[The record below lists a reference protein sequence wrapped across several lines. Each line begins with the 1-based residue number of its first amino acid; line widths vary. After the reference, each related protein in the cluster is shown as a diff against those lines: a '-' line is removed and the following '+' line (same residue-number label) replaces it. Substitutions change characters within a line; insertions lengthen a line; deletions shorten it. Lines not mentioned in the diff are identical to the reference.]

1 MWADESNKCY
11 SRPSKSYSQPKNI
24 HFYLS
29 YNEVKLVPHILE
41 L

>member
-1 MWADESNKCY
+1 MADEFNKCY

-24 HFYLS
+24 DFYLS
-29 YNEVKLVPHILE
+29 YNEVKSVPDFLE